1 MKGVAAVE
9 SALAVRLL
17 PTEANS
23 DATIAMAARL
33 MLGRPTAPAKNW
45 PSPQAAMPN
54 AKARDILSTLGAAA
68 IGLLVTAA
76 IPVVTPAV
84 PDPVVSTDAWPVQTQ
99 DGLA

>member
-9 SALAVRLL
+9 SALAVRLM
-17 PTEANS
+17 PTEANNE
-23 DATIAMAARL
+23 ATIAMAARL

-68 IGLLVTAA
+68 TTLLVTAA
-76 IPVVTPAV
+76 VPDV
-84 PDPVVSTDAWPVQTQ
+84 PDPVV
-99 DGLA
+99 

>member
-1 MKGVAAVE
+1 MKGVAAVT
-9 SALAVRLL
+9 LL

-54 AKARDILSTLGAAA
+54 ARAKDMLSTLGAAE
-68 IGLLVTAA
+68 TAA
-76 IPVVTPAV
+76 FVLALLAAV
-84 PDPVVSTDAWPVQTQ
+84 RSSAVLDVMVSTHACPITQ
-99 DGLA
+99 AALM